1 MSDYASVVERTR
13 KAFASVARLEVEL
26 SRAPEE
32 AGLQINLAAMNKAAQ
47 QSQQQLFALSESN
60 HVEVCNYRLVPEKA
74 QHYGLSYVSQSL
86 LSFQYLFTQIHDAFK
101 NGPKPFATY
110 GREAF
115 EESTLEL
122 AYTYSGSLGVVLL
135 APSDRDFFS
144 GNLDRSIEALF
155 QVIDIDSRDAVRD
168 VAKSLGNAVVKRV
181 HDWSQ
186 ANIRGGFAADVR
198 FNRSDGRQL
207 GEVIERKRLE
217 NIVSIIQATSD
228 SKTED
233 KIVAGL
239 LIGGDIQSGAFHFVV
254 PNGDD
259 YRGKLA
265 PDFSRDTEMTLGNR
279 YRARI
284 RITSTVTY
292 STEKV
297 DRKIELVGLI
307 YDPVIPPQTPPIIG
321 PAA

>member
-13 KAFASVARLEVEL
+13 KVFASVARLEAEL
-26 SRAPEE
+26 SRAPRNPS
-32 AGLQINLAAMNKAAQ
+32 LQVNLAAMNKLAQ
-47 QSQQQLFALSESN
+47 KSQNELFAFAESS
-60 HVEVCNYRLVPEKA
+60 HVEICNYRLLPESA
-74 QHYGLSYVSQSL
+74 ASFGLPFVSQSL

-101 NGPKPFATY
+101 NGPKAIASY
-110 GREAF
+110 GQEAF
-115 EESTLEL
+115 NESVLEL

-135 APSDRDFFS
+135 APSERDFFS

-155 QVIDIDSRDAVRD
+155 QVIDIDSRDTVRG

-186 ANIRGGFAADVR
+186 ANLKGGLAADVR
-198 FNRSDGRQL
+198 FKRSDGRHL

-228 SKTED
+228 QKTDETS
-233 KIVAGL
+233 VSGL
-239 LIGGDIQSGAFHFVV
+239 LVGADIQSESFHFVV

-265 PDFSRDTEMTLGNR
+265 KEFSSDTEMTLGKR
-279 YRARI
+279 YIARI
-284 RITSTVTY
+284 RETTTLIY
-292 STEKV
+292 ATEKTE
-297 DRKIELVGLI
+297 RKVELVALSEE
-307 YDPVIPPQTPPIIG
+307 TTS
-321 PAA
+321 AS